1 VYNKY
6 SRTRNSS
13 LMSVP
18 RGDACSITS
27 RKEEAPPAAPLLP
40 FYLPRRGHIFAG
52 GGAVPKTCIRP
63 SPNAP
68 SVVEVMWRYAGSSP
82 DRAYGARVLSTAR
95 LEVNRRNN

>member
-40 FYLPRRGHIFAG
+40 FYLPRAGPHLCG
-52 GGAVPKTCIRP
+52 GGRGAENVYTTLPQRPK
-63 SPNAP
+63 
-68 SVVEVMWRYAGSSP
+68 W
-82 DRAYGARVLSTAR
+82 
-95 LEVNRRNN
+95 